1 MKMRSHTL
9 HRSGYGGPR
18 RARGV
23 AAVEFV
29 IAVPLL
35 LFLMLFAAEAGRA
48 YVQYDKLSYAVRNGA
63 RFVSEHA
70 IDGTTGVVD
79 VSDIVGPAQRL
90 VVYGMVGGST
100 NPALPELKTTD
111 IDVVD
116 AGDDN
121 IAVSATYAYR
131 PMFTRVLPGPLGDG
145 TGGLHLDMHVTVTMR
160 AIS

>member
-1 MKMRSHTL
+1 MMRNHLRQRT
-9 HRSGYGGPR
+9 GYGGPR
-18 RARGV
+18 RSCGV

-29 IAVPLL
+29 IAVPFL

-70 IDGTTGVVD
+70 IDGTTGVID
-79 VSDIVGPAQRL
+79 VSKVVGPARNL
-90 VVYGMVGGST
+90 VMYDQVGAST
-100 NPALPELKTTD
+100 IPALPGLAKDD

-116 AGDDN
+116 AGNDN
-121 IAVSATYAYR
+121 IAVSATYEYQ
-131 PMFTRVLPGPLGDG
+131 PMFTSVLPGPLGGG
-145 TGGLHLDMHVTVTMR
+145 TGGLSFEMHVTVTMR